1 MTALGTNYTS
11 SGLHTS
17 TVAAREI
24 NTDSGWV
31 YRRLQYS
38 SLLVS
43 PPTTIAGWIGVLE
56 QSDAAMRGSGDGV
69 RLHAIYLRHDNPKY
83 NTVAKLIRLG
93 IVREVRKPPRG
104 SIVLDPLSPFP
115 VSASDRGL
123 VEAHG
128 VCVIDGSWRKVIRIL
143 SYIPG
148 GVKRRLPLLLAANPV
163 NYGKPFLLSSA
174 EALAAT
180 LYITGFIDEALRV
193 LSVFKWGHTFI
204 ELNEPLL
211 GMYAGKTQ
219 KEVIESE
226 CNILRNTIG
235 LELDEC
241 SVENLLAIYKR
252 VLESYKE
259 KGR

>member
-1 MTALGTNYTS
+1 M
-11 SGLHTS
+11 
-17 TVAAREI
+17 
-24 NTDSGWV
+24 

-123 VEAHG
+123 VETHG

-180 LYITGFIDEALRV
+180 LYITGFIYEALRV
-193 LSVFKWGHTFI
+193 LSVFKWGYTFI

-211 GMYAGKTQ
+211 GRYAGKTQ

-226 CNILRNTIG
+226 CNILRNIIG

-241 SVENLLAIYKR
+241 SGENLLAIYKR
-252 VLESYKE
+252 VLESYEE